1 MLKIAYDSIE
11 GKSEEVEVVVV
22 ESLLPKVVGSS
33 RQKKATTLAA
43 D

>member
-22 ESLLPKVVGSS
+22 ESLLPNVVGSS
-33 RQKKATTLAA
+33 RQKKATTFAA